1 MVEVLFF
8 ILVIV
13 FFPTIYF
20 FSKWIHDLYL
30 RVYDIQIK
38 LKHHSDSISD
48 LVDEVTKLKEKDGNY

>member
-1 MVEVLFF
+1 MAEVLFV

-20 FSKWIHDLYL
+20 FSTWIHDLYS
-30 RVYDIQIK
+30 RIYDINVD

-48 LVDEVTKLKEKDGNY
+48 LVDEVTKLKEKNGNY